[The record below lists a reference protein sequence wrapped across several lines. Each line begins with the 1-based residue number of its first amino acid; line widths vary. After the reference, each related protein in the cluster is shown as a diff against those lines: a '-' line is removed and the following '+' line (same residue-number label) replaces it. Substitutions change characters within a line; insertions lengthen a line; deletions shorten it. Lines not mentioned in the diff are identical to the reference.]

1 MLDQATRP
9 APGNECDLLSWMPL
23 AGTGCGLF
31 KHSFGSQAG
40 EAVRVH
46 GFGQSFHHV
55 DDSGTV
61 AARDAAVEQEDLFLL
76 YRR

>member
-1 MLDQATRP
+1 MLDEATRP
-9 APGNECDLLSWMPL
+9 VPGDGCDPPSWMPL
-23 AGTGCGLF
+23 AEEGFGFLEHPRGC
-31 KHSFGSQAG
+31 QAG

-46 GFGQSFHHV
+46 GFGQSFHNV
-55 DDSGTV
+55 DNSGTV